1 MLIRRCAWHRRF
13 HGYPLYFGVASWRGG
28 KLSFT
33 DGVCRG
39 CAARVRSEWK
49 LIERPIMISM
59 RLRRV
64 AATALSVALLAGTL
78 LAPGPLSDL
87 PARLQEVRVTAPS
100 VEAPP
105 VEAPTPKAPRVKP
118 APRKRVPL
126 PARPRPDGLESAV
139 ALADAWLAAPD
150 VEVPPSTEVQIAH
163 APIEVPPPSHIGTL
177 EDELSRAIIERAST
191 RLLLAMTVT
200 EPRQDQPASEIVQ
213 AP

>member
-13 HGYPLYFGVASWRGG
+13 HGYPLYFGVASWHGRT
-28 KLSFT
+28 LSFT

-59 RLRRV
+59 RFRRV
-64 AATALSVALLAGTL
+64 AATGLSMALLIGTL

-87 PARLQEVRVTAPS
+87 PARLQEVRVTALPIELPPT
-100 VEAPP
+100 EAP
-105 VEAPTPKAPRVKP
+105 APTRPRVKP
-118 APRKRVPL
+118 VRKRVP
-126 PARPRPDGLESAV
+126 PAPVRPRHDGFESAV
-139 ALADAWLAAPD
+139 ALADAWLTAPD
-150 VEVPPSTEVQIAH
+150 VVIAPPVQVAQ
-163 APIEVPPPSHIGTL
+163 APFEVPPPSHIGTL

-191 RLLLAMTVT
+191 RLLLAMTVP
-200 EPRQDQPASEIVQ
+200 EPAQEHARPEIQ